1 MSDTVGPQ
9 EEEMGSTD
17 LEKVVR
23 DGYGWNVPVIELG
36 AAAIGGKTDPAA
48 QVRLPLQMTN
58 RHGLVAGA
66 TGTGKTKTLQLLTE
80 QLSDAGVPVFL
91 VDIKGD
97 ISGLGAPGQANDRV
111 KARLDQVGM
120 KDWEPQAYPVEF
132 LTLEKGGR
140 GARVRATVGSFGP
153 ILLSKV
159 LQLNE
164 TQESVLSLVFK
175 YADDQQLPLVDLS
188 DLRAT
193 LNFLNGDGGRAAI
206 AEYGGLSPATVGVIL
221 RNIVGLEQQDAESF
235 FGQPEFDVEDLLET
249 RAGRGVVSILEVA
262 DMQDRPRLFSTFL
275 MWLLAEVY
283 HDLPEVGD
291 LDKPKLVF
299 FFDEAHLLFEEAN
312 KSFLD
317 QIGMVVRLVRSKGVG
332 VYFVTQSPEDVPP
345 KILAQLGNRVQ
356 HALRAFTPNDQKMID
371 STARTFPTTKLYDV
385 ATELTSLG
393 TGEGLVTVLGPNGVP
408 TPTVHCV
415 MRPPRSLMAQL
426 DEAAFTAA
434 ISASTLVAEY
444 ATDVD
449 PQSAKEMLAAR
460 MQQAQGQAVAAQALA
475 QAAAAAAKTQAQIKK
490 EYARQQAQTM
500 KAFEKAQANTARAQ
514 ARDEARATRPRRSGT
529 GGSGGSGG
537 LDWGK
542 AAKLGTRVLTSS
554 TTKGLMRGIFGTL
567 VGSPARRRRR
577 RR

>member
-1 MSDTVGPQ
+1 
-9 EEEMGSTD
+9 MGSTD

-23 DGYGWNVPVIELG
+23 EGYGWNVPAIELG

-48 QVRLPLQMTN
+48 RVRLPLQMAN

-80 QLSDAGVPVFL
+80 QLSDGGVPVFL

-97 ISGLGAPGQANDRV
+97 ISGLGAGGQTNDRI

-120 KDWEPQAYPVEF
+120 KDWQPQAYPVEF

-159 LQLNE
+159 LQLND

-193 LNFLNGDGGRAAI
+193 LNFLNGDEGKKAM
-206 AEYGGLSPATVGVIL
+206 AEYGGLAPATVGVIL
-221 RNIVGLEQQDAESF
+221 RNIVGLEQQGAESF

-249 RAGRGVVSILEVA
+249 RDGRGLVSILEVA
-262 DMQDRPRLFSTFL
+262 DMQDRPKLFSTFL

-299 FFDEAHLLFEEAN
+299 FFDEAHLLFEDAN
-312 KSFLD
+312 KSFLS
-317 QIGMVVRLVRSKGVG
+317 QIEMVVRLVRSKGVG

-345 KILAQLGNRVQ
+345 KVLAQLGNRVQ
-356 HALRAFTPNDQKMID
+356 HALRAFTPNDQQMID
-371 STARTFPTTKLYDV
+371 ATARTFPTTKLYDV
-385 ATELTSLG
+385 AAELTSLG
-393 TGEGLVTVLGPNGVP
+393 TGEGLVSVLGPNGVP

-426 DEAAFTAA
+426 DEGAFTAA
-434 ISASTLVAEY
+434 ITASKLVAEY
-444 ATDVD
+444 AVDVD
-449 PQSAKEMLAAR
+449 PQSAKEMLAVR
-460 MQQAQGQAVAAQALA
+460 MQEAQGQAVAAKA
-475 QAAAAAAKTQAQIKK
+475 QAQAVAAAAKTQAQIEK
-490 EYARQQAQTM
+490 EYARQQVQAT
-500 KAFEKAQANTARAQ
+500 KAYQKAQADAARAQ
-514 ARDEARATRPRRSGT
+514 ARDEARAQRASHRGSNSG
-529 GGSGGSGG
+529 SSGG
-537 LDWGK
+537 LDWGE

-554 TTKGLMRGIFGTL
+554 TTNTLLRGIFGTL
-567 VGSPARRRRR
+567 TGSPSRRRRR
-577 RR
+577 

>member
-1 MSDTVGPQ
+1 
-9 EEEMGSTD
+9 MGSAD
-17 LEKVVR
+17 LEKVLR
-23 DGYGWNVPVIELG
+23 DGYGWNVPGIELG
-36 AAAIGGKTDPAA
+36 AAAIGGKTHPTAR
-48 QVRLPLQMTN
+48 VRLPLQMAN
-58 RHGLVAGA
+58 HHGLVAGA
-66 TGTGKTKTLQLLTE
+66 TGTGKTKTLQVLAE

-97 ISGLGAPGQANDRV
+97 ISGLGAAGQANDRV
-111 KARLDQVGM
+111 KARLDQIGM
-120 KDWEPQAYPVEF
+120 KDWQPQAYPVEF

-175 YADDQQLPLVDLS
+175 YADDQQLPLVDLL

-193 LNFLNGDGGRAAI
+193 LNFLNGDEGKVAM
-206 AEYGGLSPATVGVIL
+206 AEYGGLSTATVGVIL
-221 RNIVGLEQQDAESF
+221 RKIVELEQQGAQSF

-262 DMQDRPRLFSTFL
+262 DMQDRPKLFSTFL

-291 LDKPKLVF
+291 LDKPKLVL

-312 KSFLD
+312 KSFLG
-317 QIGMVVRLVRSKGVG
+317 QIEMVVRLVRSKGVG
-332 VYFVTQSPEDVPP
+332 VYFVTQSPADVPP
-345 KILAQLGNRVQ
+345 KVLAQLGNRVQ

-371 STARTFPTTKLYDV
+371 ATARTFPTTKLYDV

-393 TGEGLVTVLGPNGVP
+393 TGEGLVSVLGPNGVP

-426 DEAAFTAA
+426 DETAFTAA
-434 ISASTLVAEY
+434 ISASNLVGEY

-460 MQQAQGQAVAAQALA
+460 MRQAQRQAVAAQAQI
-475 QAAAAAAKTQAQIKK
+475 QAATAAAKTKAQIEK
-490 EYARQQAQTM
+490 EYARRQVQAT
-500 KAFEKAQANTARAQ
+500 KACQKAQASAARAQ
-514 ARDEARATRPRRSGT
+514 ARDEARATRPARR
-529 GGSGGSGG
+529 GSGGSRGSGG
-537 LDWGK
+537 LNWGG

-554 TTKGLMRGIFGTL
+554 TTKSLLRGIFGTL
-567 VGSPARRRRR
+567 FGSPARRRRR

>member
-1 MSDTVGPQ
+1 MAGP
-9 EEEMGSTD
+9 D
-17 LEKVVR
+17 LETVVQA
-23 DGYGWNVPVIELG
+23 GYGFDGPVLEIG
-36 AAAIGGKTDPAA
+36 AAAIGGKTHPAA
-48 QVRLPLQMTN
+48 RVRIPLQMVS

-97 ISGLGAPGQANDRV
+97 ISGLGAPGQANDRIN
-111 KARLDQVGM
+111 ARLEQVGM
-120 KDWEPQAYPVEF
+120 KDWAPQAYPVEF

-140 GARVRATVGSFGP
+140 GVRLRSTVGSFGP

-193 LNFLNGDGGRAAI
+193 LNFLNGDGGKQAM
-206 AEYGGLSPATVGVIL
+206 AEYGGLSSATVGVIL
-221 RNIVGLEQQDAESF
+221 RKIVELEQQGAESF

-249 RAGRGVVSILEVA
+249 RAGRGLVSILEVA
-262 DMQDRPRLFSTFL
+262 DMQDRPKLFSTFM

-291 LDKPKLVF
+291 LDKPKFVF

-317 QIGMVVRLVRSKGVG
+317 QIEMVVRLVRSKGVG

-345 KILAQLGNRVQ
+345 KVLAQLGNRVQ

-371 STARTFPTTKLYDV
+371 DTARTFPTTKLYDV

-393 TGEGLVTVLGPNGVP
+393 IGEGLVTVLGPNGVP

-426 DEAAFTAA
+426 DPAAFAA
-434 ISASTLVAEY
+434 IVSASKLVTEY
-444 ATDVD
+444 AADVD
-449 PQSAKEMLAAR
+449 PQSAKEMLAGR
-460 MQQAQGQAVAAQALA
+460 MAEAQTQAAAAQVQAQAQ
-475 QAAAAAAKTQAQIKK
+475 AAAAKTQAQIEKQ
-490 EYARQQAQTM
+490 YAQQAAASQR
-500 KAFEKAQANTARAQ
+500 AYEKAQADAARAEARDQARAQ
-514 ARDEARATRPRRSGT
+514 RSSRSG
-529 GGSGGSGG
+529 GYSGGSGG
-537 LDWGK
+537 GFDLGQ
-542 AAKLGTRVLTSS
+542 AAKIGAEVIRSPAANTLL
-554 TTKGLMRGIFGTL
+554 RGIFGTL
-567 VGSPARRRRR
+567 TGSPARRTRRR
-577 RR
+577 R

>member
-1 MSDTVGPQ
+1 
-9 EEEMGSTD
+9 MGAPD
-17 LEKVVR
+17 LDGVVR
-23 DGYGWNVPVIELG
+23 DGYGFDVPVLELG
-36 AAAIGGKTDPAA
+36 AATIGGKTHPAA
-48 QVRLPLQMTN
+48 RVRIPLQMTN

-97 ISGLGAPGQANDRV
+97 ISGLGAPGQANDKV
-111 KARLDQVGM
+111 DARLGQIGV
-120 KDWEPQAYPVEF
+120 KDWKPQAYPVEF
-132 LTLEKGGR
+132 FTLEKTGR
-140 GARVRATVGSFGP
+140 GARLRATVSSFGP

-193 LNFLNGDGGRAAI
+193 LNFLNGDGGKQAM
-206 AEYGGLSPATVGVIL
+206 AEYGGLSSATVGVIL
-221 RNIVGLEQQDAESF
+221 RKIVELEQQDADSF
-235 FGQPEFDVEDLLET
+235 FGQPEFDVEDLLEE
-249 RAGRGVVSILEVA
+249 RDGRGVVSILEVA
-262 DMQDRPRLFSTFL
+262 DMQDRPKLFSTFM

-312 KSFLD
+312 HSFLD
-317 QIGMVVRLVRSKGVG
+317 QIEMVVRLVRSKGVG

-345 KILAQLGNRVQ
+345 KVLAQLGNRVQ
-356 HALRAFTPNDQKMID
+356 HALRAFTPNDQQMIEA
-371 STARTFPTTKLYDV
+371 TARTFPITKLYDV

-393 TGEGLVTVLGPNGVP
+393 IGEGLVTVLGPNGVP

-426 DEAAFTAA
+426 DPAAFAQVVAA
-434 ISASTLVAEY
+434 SKLVPEY
-444 ATDVD
+444 APDVD
-449 PQSAKEMLAAR
+449 PVSAKEMLTAR
-460 MQQAQGQAVAAQALA
+460 MAQAQAQAAAAQA
-475 QAAAAAAKTQAQIKK
+475 QAAAAAAAARTQTAIEKQ
-490 EYARQQAQTM
+490 YAKQAAASQR
-500 KAFEKAQANTARAQ
+500 AYEKAVADAARADARDVARAQ
-514 ARDEARATRPRRSGT
+514 RQTRRP
-529 GGSGGSGG
+529 SGGYSEGADG
-537 LDWGK
+537 VFDLGQAVK
-542 AAKLGTRVLTSS
+542 IGAQVVSSPAANTFL
-554 TTKGLMRGIFGTL
+554 RGIFGTL
-567 VGSPARRRRR
+567 SGAPARRTRRR
-577 RR
+577 R

>member
-1 MSDTVGPQ
+1 
-9 EEEMGSTD
+9 MGTPD
-17 LEKVVR
+17 LEKVVQ
-23 DGYGWNVPVIELG
+23 DGYGFNVPVLELG
-36 AAAIGGKTDPAA
+36 AAAIGGKTYPASR
-48 QVRLPLQMTN
+48 VRVPLQMTN

-66 TGTGKTKTLQLLTE
+66 TGTGKTKTLQILTE

-97 ISGLGAPGQANDRV
+97 ISGLGAPGQANDKI

-120 KDWEPQAYPVEF
+120 TDWQPQAYPVEF

-140 GARVRATVGSFGP
+140 GARVRATVSSFGP

-175 YADDQQLPLVDLS
+175 YADDQQLALVDLS

-193 LNFLNGDGGRAAI
+193 LNFLNGDGGKAAM
-206 AEYGGLSPATVGVIL
+206 AEYGGLSNATVGVIL
-221 RNIVGLEQQDAESF
+221 RKIVELEQQGAQSF
-235 FGQPEFDVEDLLET
+235 FGQPEFDVEDMLET

-262 DMQDRPRLFSTFL
+262 DMQDRPKLFSTFM

-312 KSFLD
+312 ESFLD
-317 QIGMVVRLVRSKGVG
+317 QIQMVVRLVRSKGVG
-332 VYFVTQSPEDVPP
+332 VYFVTQSPGDVPP
-345 KILAQLGNRVQ
+345 KVLAQLGNRVQ
-356 HALRAFTPNDQKMID
+356 HALRAFTPNDQSMID
-371 STARTFPTTKLYDV
+371 ATARTFPITKLYDV

-426 DEAAFTAA
+426 DPATFGAVVAA
-434 ISASTLVAEY
+434 SKLVPEY

-449 PQSAKEMLAAR
+449 PVSAKEMLTVR
-460 MQQAQGQAVAAQALA
+460 MQQAQGQAVAAQAQA
-475 QAAAAAAKTQAQIKK
+475 QAAKTQAQIEK
-490 EYARQQAQTM
+490 EYERQAAASQRAY
-500 KAFEKAQANTARAQ
+500 EKAQADAARAEGRAQ
-514 ARDEARATRPRRSGT
+514 ARAR
-529 GGSGGSGG
+529 SGGSGG
-537 LDWGK
+537 GLDWGE
-542 AAKLGTRVLTSS
+542 AAKIGTRVLTSS
-554 TTKGLMRGIFGTL
+554 TTNTLLRGIFGTL
-567 VGSPARRRRR
+567 TGSPARRTRRR
-577 RR
+577 

>member
-1 MSDTVGPQ
+1 MAGP
-9 EEEMGSTD
+9 D
-17 LEKVVR
+17 LEKVVQ
-23 DGYGWNVPVIELG
+23 DGYGFGVPVLEIG
-36 AAAIGGKTDPAA
+36 AAAIGGKTHPAA
-48 QVRLPLQMTN
+48 RVRIPLQMVS

-97 ISGLGAPGQANDRV
+97 ISGLGAPGQANDRIN
-111 KARLDQVGM
+111 ARLDQVGM
-120 KDWEPQAYPVEF
+120 KDWQPQAYPVEF
-132 LTLEKGGR
+132 LTLEKNGLGVR
-140 GARVRATVGSFGP
+140 LRATVGSFGP

-193 LNFLNGDGGRAAI
+193 LNFLNGDGGKQAM
-206 AEYGGLSPATVGVIL
+206 AEYGGLSSATVGVIL
-221 RNIVGLEQQDAESF
+221 RKIVELEQQGADSF
-235 FGQPEFDVEDLLET
+235 FGQPEFDVEDLLEM
-249 RAGRGVVSILEVA
+249 RAGRGLVSILEVA
-262 DMQDRPRLFSTFL
+262 DMQDRPKLFSTFM

-291 LDKPKLVF
+291 LDKPKFVF

-317 QIGMVVRLVRSKGVG
+317 QIEMVVRLVRSKGVG

-345 KILAQLGNRVQ
+345 KVLAQLGNRVQ

-371 STARTFPTTKLYDV
+371 DTARTFPTTKLYDV

-393 TGEGLVTVLGPNGVP
+393 IGEGLVTVLGPNGVP

-426 DEAAFTAA
+426 DPAAFGA
-434 ISASTLVAEY
+434 IVSASKLATEY
-444 ATDVD
+444 AVDVD
-449 PQSAKEMLAAR
+449 PQSAKEMLAGR
-460 MQQAQGQAVAAQALA
+460 MAQAQTQAAAAQVQA
-475 QAAAAAAKTQAQIKK
+475 QAQAAAAKTQAQIEKQ
-490 EYARQQAQTM
+490 YAHQAAASQR
-500 KAFEKAQANTARAQ
+500 AYEKAQADAARAE
-514 ARDEARATRPRRSGT
+514 ARDEARAQRSSRSR
-529 GGSGGSGG
+529 GGYSGSSGGGFDLG
-537 LDWGK
+537 Q
-542 AAKLGTRVLTSS
+542 AAKIGAKVIGSPAANTLL
-554 TTKGLMRGIFGTL
+554 RGIFGTL
-567 VGSPARRRRR
+567 TGSPARRTRRR
-577 RR
+577 R